1 MAHSKTGS
9 DIPRWLSQGVTRYG
23 WLAFLLPFVQ
33 SLAVKSLGVV
43 YGDIGTSP
51 LYAENVAFAL
61 LKHAPSPTEVIG
73 IVSTIVWSLIL
84 VPFLWYNII
93 LLRTTDRGEGGI
105 TALLALVMKKT
116 VPFWIVIIGVIGI
129 SALFADGMITPAI
142 SVLSSIEGLR
152 NIYPSIPTLVIVIVT
167 IAILGMLFSVQH
179 RGTGFMG
186 LLFGPYVIVWF
197 VSIGTLGVLAIFV
210 DLRILQA
217 LNPWYAMQFIFSHPL
232 IGGALDG
239 IVLVITGG
247 EALYA
252 DVGHF
257 GKRPMRTSWTF
268 FVMPALLLQYLG
280 QGAMVLHD
288 PTNAG
293 NTFFATVPSFLYI
306 PMILLS
312 TGATIIASQAMI
324 TGVFSL
330 VKALSSLGLS
340 PRFVLRAT
348 SRVHHGQIYYS
359 YANWALMVGSLTM
372 VVIFQQSNK
381 LANAYGL
388 AVTVT
393 MLTTIILKAAHSIYV
408 TNWKRPVPFPTK
420 VVIATIGYG
429 GTIGVIIGM
438 YFVANFA
445 KIFQGGQLPAG
456 MTFLFSAL
464 MFLSLQWERGKI
476 GHKTSEPGARF
487 DEVLL
492 TLTQQTRSVLAL
504 IDLPIHAGTKDQIAE
519 SLLLPADS
527 HKIAHVDCN
536 SDEPTVLAELEQHGI
551 HADEIVVLCSL
562 SGDIVDA
569 VEEYVDAELKQYQTV
584 YVVLSKTIFKGR
596 RLSGFDHQV
605 GDSMRKLLEQKDGVV
620 VVEVPHR
627 TQYLPP
633 QKGRNGNKVFAERT
647 DLSRS
652 GVME

>member
-1 MAHSKTGS
+1 MAHYETESE
-9 DIPRWLSQGVTRYG
+9 IPSRLSQRVARYG
-23 WLAFLLPFVQ
+23 WLVFLLPFVQ

-51 LYAENVAFAL
+51 LYAENVAFSL
-61 LKHAPSPTEVIG
+61 LQHTPSQMEVIG
-73 IVSTIVWSLIL
+73 VVSTIVWSLVL
-84 VPFLWYNII
+84 VPFLWYNVI
-93 LLRTTDRGEGGI
+93 LLRTTYQGEGGI
-105 TALLALVMKKT
+105 TALLALVMKKL
-116 VPFWIVIIGVIGI
+116 VPFWIVLIGVIGI

-142 SVLSSIEGLR
+142 SVLSAIEGLR

-167 IAILGMLFSVQH
+167 IAILGLLFSVQH
-179 RGTGFMG
+179 RGTGFVG
-186 LLFGPYVIVWF
+186 LIFGPYVIVWF
-197 VSIGTLGVLAIFV
+197 LSIGTLGLLAIFT

-217 LNPWYAMQFIFSHPL
+217 LNPWYAVQFILSHPL

-257 GKRPMRTSWTF
+257 GKGPMRKSWTF
-268 FVMPALLLQYLG
+268 FVMPVLILQYMG

-330 VKALSSLGLS
+330 VKALASLGLS
-340 PRFVLRAT
+340 PRFVLRST
-348 SRVHHGQIYYS
+348 SRIHHGQIYYS
-359 YANWALMVGSLTM
+359 YANWALMIGSLTM
-372 VVIFQQSNK
+372 VLIFQESNH

-393 MLTTIILKAAHSIYV
+393 MLTTIILKATHTITV
-408 TNWKRPVPFPTK
+408 TDWKVRLPLPAK
-420 VVIATIGYG
+420 IVITIIGYG
-429 GTIGVIIGM
+429 GTIGAIIGM

-445 KIFQGGQLPAG
+445 KVFQGGQLPAG

-464 MFLSLQWERGKI
+464 MFLSLRWERGKKE
-476 GHKTSEPGARF
+476 HKTTESGAIF
-487 DEVLL
+487 DDVLRS
-492 TLTQQTRSVLAL
+492 TKQQTRSVVAL

-519 SLLLPADS
+519 SLLLSADS
-527 HKIAHVDCN
+527 HKIAHVDCQ
-536 SDEPTVLAELEQHGI
+536 SDEQTVRAELERHGI
-551 HADEIVVLCSL
+551 YAGEVVVLCSL
-562 SGDIVDA
+562 SGDIVNA
-569 VEEYVDAELKQYQTV
+569 VEEYIDAELKTYQRV
-584 YVVLSKTIFKGR
+584 YVVMSKTIFRGR
-596 RLSGFDHQV
+596 RLSGLDHQV
-605 GDSMRKLLEQKDGVV
+605 GDSLRRLLEQKNGVI
-620 VVEVPHR
+620 VVEAPHR

-633 QKGRNGNKVFAERT
+633 QKGRKENPVLAEHT
-647 DLSRS
+647 S
-652 GVME
+652 